1 MKLDPFVARRDRMAR
16 AVLTLLGAVLLAI
29 GPLTL
34 QACAE
39 RDRSKVD
46 EAVEELKDEAE
57 DAKEEIE
64 DEVDDHT

>member
-1 MKLDPFVARRDRMAR
+1 MTSRPVRPA
-16 AVLTLLGAVLLAI
+16 LTFLAAALM
-29 GPLTL
+29 GFGSLAL
-34 QACAE
+34 QACTE
-39 RDRSKVD
+39 RDRSKAD